1 MSEDKSRLS
10 KFFHRSS
17 ADEKRPSNE
26 FGSQEQSSASASEK
40 HAESLAPPPFHDS
53 GSYSPTSTQPHFA
66 SQHLP
71 HPDSKS
77 QSQSQSQQPPTYT
90 PSRTQFASLSLHSHD
105 KLRLLEF
112 PNEIVD
118 AVRATI
124 KKCYEFGIQREDT
137 NYGGSHEFKLASY
150 PWNGQGKDAVPSRYV
165 HSIKR
170 VRLLLADVRS

>member
-1 MSEDKSRLS
+1 MSEEKSRLS

-26 FGSQEQSSASASEK
+26 FGSQEQSSTLTSEK
-40 HAESLAPPPFHDS
+40 HAEALAPPPFHDS
-53 GSYSPTSTQPHFA
+53 SSHSQSRPSSQHSA
-66 SQHLP
+66 SQ
-71 HPDSKS
+71 PDIKS
-77 QSQSQSQQPPTYT
+77 QIQSQSQQPPTYT

-112 PNEIVD
+112 PNEIVN

-124 KKCYEFGIQREDT
+124 EKWYEFGIQREDS

-165 HSIKR
+165 
-170 VRLLLADVRS
+170 RSNGYTTL